1 MVGGGLAG
9 LSLSLRASKK
19 TPVTIL
25 TKASLLDSNSYMVQG
40 GIASVMKPPDSFE
53 SHINDTLKAGQ
64 GLCNREAVEVLVRGG
79 PSQIAWLES
88 QGVDFS
94 TVGGELDLTREG
106 GHNWRRVVHAG
117 DFTGH
122 EVQRVLVEKVRSNPR
137 IQIMENTMAVDLIL
151 RKGRCVGVK
160 AYRGASELEIYA
172 SVTVLATGG
181 AGQLYSKTSN
191 PSVATGDGVAMAWR
205 AGATLTDLEFIQF
218 HPTVLDSDES
228 PLFLISESV
237 RGEGGVLVNAE
248 GEAFMAKYHP
258 LKDLAPRDVVSRAIV
273 TEQAKGQVYLDTTIL
288 GKSFIVSRFPNIYRE
303 CLQRGFDM
311 AEKPIPVTPAAHYF
325 CGGIET
331 DLNGST
337 DIPNLLALG
346 EAACTGVHGANRLA
360 SNSTLECLVFS
371 ERAVKQIP
379 PSNEFPEV
387 NTASTQVKPMNDGLR
402 PKIQETMWKL
412 VGVERDGGNLD
423 KALRLLEKLRS
434 KAEKRFQ
441 KNPGPISLEDLNLS
455 TLASLVAKAAYTRE
469 ESRGTHYRLDHQ
481 LKNDAEWLKHIE
493 FKGWEIGFRPV

>member
-1 MVGGGLAG
+1 
-9 LSLSLRASKK
+9 
-19 TPVTIL
+19 
-25 TKASLLDSNSYMVQG
+25 
-40 GIASVMKPPDSFE
+40 
-53 SHINDTLKAGQ
+53 
-64 GLCNREAVEVLVRGG
+64 
-79 PSQIAWLES
+79 
-88 QGVDFS
+88 
-94 TVGGELDLTREG
+94 
-106 GHNWRRVVHAG
+106 
-117 DFTGH
+117 
-122 EVQRVLVEKVRSNPR
+122 VEKVRSNPR

-258 LKDLAPRDVVSRAIV
+258 LKDLAPRDVVSRAI
-273 TEQAKGQVYLDTTIL
+273 YLDTTIL

-423 KALRLLEKLRS
+423 KALRLLEKLR
-434 KAEKRFQ
+434 KPRR
-441 KNPGPISLEDLNLS
+441 LEPLHLG
-455 TLASLVAKAAYTRE
+455 E
-469 ESRGTHYRLDHQ
+469 PRG
-481 LKNDAEWLKHIE
+481 
-493 FKGWEIGFRPV
+493 